1 MLMFD
6 IDDVD
11 DVEDVDKVDIILMLE
26 TKCTVHSSQLL
37 CRDNNHSDFYRYSYF
52 PCFRSLNILN
62 GNAYFISDHLDVMLM
77 LMLILILMLMLMLG
91 PPSTTLVT
99 SSGLR

>member
-26 TKCTVHSSQLL
+26 TKCTVH
-37 CRDNNHSDFYRYSYF
+37 
-52 PCFRSLNILN
+52 
-62 GNAYFISDHLDVMLM
+62 
-77 LMLILILMLMLMLG
+77 
-91 PPSTTLVT
+91 
-99 SSGLR
+99 